1 MSQFNIQ
8 GKNIQLKL
16 GSACE
21 TSSNN
26 IALSPDFNRGLQ
38 IMTPTLEKSK
48 SQSAVQLVPNKFTKA
63 AVVYKGASNYKQQA
77 KLGEGAVGE
86 VFRVVHKQT

>member
-1 MSQFNIQ
+1 MSQVRLDLRKQGQNRNLSPDVVSQFNIQ

-26 IALSPDFNRGLQ
+26 IALSPDFNREL
-38 IMTPTLEKSK
+38 
-48 SQSAVQLVPNKFTKA
+48 
-63 AVVYKGASNYKQQA
+63 
-77 KLGEGAVGE
+77 
-86 VFRVVHKQT
+86 